1 MNTLED
7 KLTAALRETSEQ
19 ISPHSVPPLHL
30 PGAPRRTRLPAVR
43 GRRWAAGLTPLAAA
57 VAVAAVVVVSL
68 AVSAGIHSRL
78 RGGPGPAT
86 SARVRG
92 APAGTQAALRDVP
105 PYFVALSDPAQAR
118 SAAVRSTVTGRTL
131 ATLTPPRPYRIFTW
145 VSAAADDRTFVLA
158 AQRWWNVASGT
169 AGLPAEERNGTAP
182 TAFFRLTF
190 NPATRTAQL
199 AKLVIPG
206 TIQSS
211 QLAGMAL
218 SADGTRLALDL
229 RQSIQVITLATGAN
243 RSWTWPGGGW
253 IGNWKP
259 NGQVLSWTADGRTL
273 EFQQWGGKLDDT
285 AHVRLLDTTA
295 PGSSLASA
303 KVILTFP
310 TKPGPLDI
318 GAMNTLLTPDGTRIV
333 TATVQPGR
341 GSRPTRQQIT
351 EYSART
357 GTVVA
362 SEDQFTTPAGPP
374 GWQDVLWAGP
384 GGQALVVSDPRGKP
398 VAPYGPTNILG
409 VLTGNRFTPIPGG
422 TYQGVQ
428 LAW

>member
-1 MNTLED
+1 
-7 KLTAALRETSEQ
+7 
-19 ISPHSVPPLHL
+19 
-30 PGAPRRTRLPAVR
+30 
-43 GRRWAAGLTPLAAA
+43 
-57 VAVAAVVVVSL
+57 
-68 AVSAGIHSRL
+68 
-78 RGGPGPAT
+78 
-86 SARVRG
+86 
-92 APAGTQAALRDVP
+92 
-105 PYFVALSDPAQAR
+105 
-118 SAAVRSTVTGRTL
+118 
-131 ATLTPPRPYRIFTW
+131 
-145 VSAAADDRTFVLA
+145 
-158 AQRWWNVASGT
+158 
-169 AGLPAEERNGTAP
+169 
-182 TAFFRLTF
+182 
-190 NPATRTAQL
+190 
-199 AKLVIPG
+199 
-206 TIQSS
+206 
-211 QLAGMAL
+211 MAL
-218 SADGTRLALDL
+218 SPDGTRLALDL
-229 RQSIQVITLATGAN
+229 RQSIQVITLATGSV

-362 SEDQFTTPAGPP
+362 SEDQFTTPAGLL

-384 GGQALVVSDPRGKP
+384 GGQARVVSDPRGKP